1 MLAQRKEILGWS
13 RWRIGSR
20 FSHSYSKGIVGFE
33 RKAVILSWSF
43 DWELGGHKEWRG
55 NSQETISF
63 RLLDD
68 CGGKVATKEVPKL
81 SIGNPVLGV
90 SKEFRTIPTFREHR

>member
-33 RKAVILSWSF
+33 RYLLCALQLYKVGIRCCWIWKLDDMEITDLIIVILRW
-43 DWELGGHKEWRG
+43 DLGKYF
-55 NSQETISF
+55 SLISLPYGLM
-63 RLLDD
+63 R
-68 CGGKVATKEVPKL
+68 
-81 SIGNPVLGV
+81 
-90 SKEFRTIPTFREHR
+90 